1 MTSFFMAIPAK
12 LDFEIWPMANTMNQ
26 REKVVANSIAASAML
41 HRPARRQKI
50 EEEPEALEARQGM
63 MPAKQV

>member
-26 REKVVANSIAASAML
+26 REKVVANSIAASA
-41 HRPARRQKI
+41 RGEKQKI
-50 EEEPEALEARQGM
+50 EEEPEALEAKQGM

>member
-26 REKVVANSIAASAML
+26 REKVVANSIAASA
-41 HRPARRQKI
+41 RGGEKQKI
-50 EEEPEALEARQGM
+50 EEEPEALEAKQGM